1 MKFKQHFS
9 GSSGNLYTIRSGK
22 ARIIIECG
30 VVWSKLR
37 ESLGSDLTGIEG
49 CFVSHY
55 HQDHSKS
62 AKQAVINGIDLYA
75 SADTIEYVDEYVK
88 PKSFKLTGHRRV
100 RRVGIGTMI
109 YLESFEVYC
118 FETLHDC
125 PGSLGFVVYE
135 KSTGEYLL
143 FATDT
148 KCIIP
153 EFKRKFSI
161 VAIEASFDG
170 DTLARKV
177 KSGEV
182 NKKLAERLLDSHQEI
197 HEALRYITEFC
208 DKSKLHEIH
217 ILHMSGRNS
226 DKAKTKKLF
235 EDKLMIDTIYCER

>member
-1 MKFKQHFS
+1 M
-9 GSSGNLYTIRSGK
+9 
-22 ARIIIECG
+22 IECG
-30 VVWSKLR
+30 VTWSKLR
-37 ESLGSDLTGIEG
+37 KSLGSDLTGIEG
-49 CFVSHY
+49 CFVSHS
-55 HQDHSKS
+55 HLDHCKS
-62 AKQAVINGIDLYA
+62 AKLIVENGIDLYA
-75 SADTIEYVDEYVK
+75 SRETLEYLDEFGK
-88 PKSFKLTGHRRV
+88 PVSFKLTGHRRV
-100 RRVGIGTMI
+100 RQIGIGNVI
-109 YLESFEVYC
+109 DLKSFQVYC
-118 FETLHDC
+118 FETLHDT

-153 EFKRKFSI
+153 HFKRKFSI
-161 VAIEASFDG
+161 IAIEANYDG

-182 NKKLAERLLDSHQEI
+182 PEFLARRVIDNHQEI

-208 DKSKLHEIH
+208 DKLKLHEIH

-235 EDKLMIDTIYCER
+235 EDKLMVDTIYCER